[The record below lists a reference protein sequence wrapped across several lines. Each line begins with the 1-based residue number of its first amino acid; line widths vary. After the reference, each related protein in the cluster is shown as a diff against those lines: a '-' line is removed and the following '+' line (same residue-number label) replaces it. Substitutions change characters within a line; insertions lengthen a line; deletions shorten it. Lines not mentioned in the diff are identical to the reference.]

1 MLVSPSATTT
11 GRSKSSWSTTARG
24 RPRGSQDQLAIRSA
38 SFARTLWPPTS
49 SDPDSAASSEGASTD
64 ANGQA
69 HRQRTAALWSPTDG
83 PRPPPHWVSDKTD
96 ADIPPFRSPS
106 GEWAVSFNGVIA
118 NDDRLRAELGIHDA
132 PTQID
137 AWTIGAVLDALGWD
151 EGIRRLEG
159 SIAIVAA
166 NRSHPGRLWVAC
178 NYQPL
183 YERGAPDQRLLEVPA
198 RLPT

>member
-1 MLVSPSATTT
+1 MVANRRAETTT
-11 GRSKSSWSTTARG
+11 
-24 RPRGSQDQLAIRSA
+24 
-38 SFARTLWPPTS
+38 
-49 SDPDSAASSEGASTD
+49 
-64 ANGQA
+64 
-69 HRQRTAALWSPTDG
+69 
-83 PRPPPHWVSDKTD
+83 HWVSDKTD
-96 ADIPPFRSPS
+96 ADMPPFRSPS
-106 GEWAVSFNGVIA
+106 GERAVSFNGVIA

-178 NYQPL
+178 NYHPL
-183 YERGAPDQRLLEVPA
+183 TNGARRISGCWRWPA